1 MEIDRRAVLSTAV
14 TAGIAAAL
22 ASCRNGSSGSAGK
35 EKEVSANEDL
45 MREHGVLRRV
55 LIVYREVA
63 PKIASGK
70 SLDVAA
76 IAAAAA
82 LFQKFGEEYHEKQLE
97 EQYIFPELH
106 KGPNAALVDTLL
118 AQHQRGREITAF
130 VLDSTKAGSIGSGRT
145 GQLTS
150 SMVEFARMY
159 EAHTAREDTIIFPAF
174 KAALSERQLDEL
186 SDRFEDIEHQEF
198 GKDGFDDAVAKIADI
213 EGKLGLADLGGFTAP
228 PVGPTAKS

>member
-1 MEIDRRAVLSTAV
+1 MQIDRRAILASAA
-14 TAGIAAAL
+14 TAGFAATL
-22 ASCRNGSSGSAGK
+22 AACRTSGGTAGK
-35 EKEVSANEDL
+35 EKDVSANEDL

-63 PKIASGK
+63 PKIAAGQ

-76 IAAAAA
+76 LASAAA
-82 LFQKFGEEYHEKQLE
+82 LFRDFGEAYHEKQLE

-118 AQHQRGREITAF
+118 AQHQRGREITGF
-130 VLDSTKAGSIGSGRT
+130 VLDTTKDSQIASGRT
-145 GQLTS
+145 RQLAS

-174 KAALSERQLDEL
+174 KAALSEGQLDEL
-186 SDRFEDIEHQEF
+186 SDRFEDIEHRQF
-198 GKDGFDDAVAKIADI
+198 GKGGFDDAVGKIADI
-213 EGKLGLADLGGFTAP
+213 EGRLGLADLAAFTAP
-228 PVGPTAKS
+228 PVGAAAKS